1 MAMDHDTAMTWSE
14 QLPEETLMAPGNED
28 DFSNFL
34 EFGIDFPDME
44 GHNAAAAVAVQHQHQ
59 QAMQHANQHIATTLA
74 DDVRM
79 AATSQAPQYT
89 SMMGEH
95 LGLGIPNNRPAEDQ
109 SYHFSQEQ
117 QQQQQ
122 QQYHQQ
128 LSQQQQQHQ
137 EKLAHQHRQ
146 HQHQR
151 QQIPHPQMA
160 SHSYQ
165 EGQHMIPPTPNSVEL
180 HGGAA
185 RYMQRVDQNNN
196 DAYEGY
202 VQMNDEQVTQYI
214 TIFEVLR
221 ATVPGPRTNYFLRC
235 RPLLSIPPSYP
246 RQ

>member
-1 MAMDHDTAMTWSE
+1 MDHDTAMTWSE

-44 GHNAAAAVAVQHQHQ
+44 GHNAAAAAAVQHQ

-79 AATSQAPQYT
+79 AATSQAPQYA

-122 QQYHQQ
+122 QQFHQP
-128 LSQQQQQHQ
+128 LSQQQHQHQ
-137 EKLAHQHRQ
+137 EKLAHQHQQ
-146 HQHQR
+146 HQQQR

-196 DAYEGY
+196 EGYEGY
-202 VQMNDEQVTQYI
+202 VHMNDEQVTQYI
-214 TIFEVLR
+214 TILEVLR
-221 ATVPGPRTNYFLRC
+221 VTVPRPWTNHSLCY
-235 RPLLSIPPSYP
+235 RPLLSIPL
-246 RQ
+246 